1 MGIST
6 DSEVSDNKER
16 EYAFTQQD
24 FERIKKL
31 IYQHAGIS
39 LSPSKQNM
47 VYSRLARRVR
57 ANGLN
62 SFKDYLGF
70 LEKGNSEEWEEL
82 RMH

>member
-57 ANGLN
+57 AKRQ
-62 SFKDYLGF
+62 F
-70 LEKGNSEEWEEL
+70 
-82 RMH
+82 

>member
-1 MGIST
+1 MGIT
-6 DSEVSDNKER
+6 ADSEISDSKDR
-16 EYAFTQQD
+16 EYPFTNQD

-39 LSPSKQNM
+39 LSSSKQNM

-62 SFKDYLGF
+62 SFKEYLSSVVSG
-70 LEKGNSEEWEEL
+70 
-82 RMH
+82 

>member
-70 LEKGNSEEWEEL
+70 LA
-82 RMH
+82 